1 MPFYLCPNRKGIGTQ
16 KQLFSF
22 FSSQTAVNAA
32 FVLSLHILHRLD
44 LLLISNGNLHVNQP
58 RQNKGWEKQR

>member
-1 MPFYLCPNRKGIGTQ
+1 MPFYLCPNGKGIGTQ
-16 KQLFSF
+16 KQLFLF